1 MAAQHRRTLEHE
13 TKAERGFTSLLADA
27 VRLTWRADR
36 RGFSVAAGLQVFG
49 SLAPT
54 GLVLVGQYLVNDL
67 VRTGSSRPSLAS
79 VLPPVIALAVVSSL
93 VTAATALQQQQQR
106 LLAERVSAHTWEQVL
121 DISSRVRL
129 ELYESPTF
137 YDQLQRIKNNA
148 ISQPVTVTTSLFG
161 LLGSVVGVAGLLI
174 VVLTIAPLLVP
185 IMLVAGLPSLILARR
200 GSKIEFAFLVRATPI
215 YRARQYLRT
224 ILSGRDEAKE
234 IRVFGADG
242 ALRRRLAGRQ
252 QQYDTLLRAH
262 TRRRIAY
269 ALGSVG
275 LSSIFLALTLGV
287 VVYQLTSGRIPFGAA
302 AAAILA
308 VRFLAS
314 GLDQLFRSIGGL
326 FEASAYLADLDSFVN
341 RPQPAR
347 PAGPQVPVLGCSI
360 ELRGVGFSY
369 PAAGR
374 HVLDDVHL
382 QIAAGEVVALV
393 GENGSGKT
401 TLAKLIAGLY
411 APTAGTIHWDHHNY
425 ADVNPSEIHRHVAA
439 IFQDFVRY
447 QLSALDNIG
456 LGEPD
461 RAEDEVAAREAARRA
476 NALPYLE
483 SLPSGLHTVLS
494 REYEGGSDLSGGQ
507 WQRVALAR
515 ALRKPVS
522 LIILDEPSASLDP
535 RAEADLFA
543 DIRTMLQGRSALLI
557 SHRFS
562 SVRLADRI
570 YVLQDGHI
578 IEHGDHVALMQ
589 AGGLYAELYQLQ
601 ASAYL

>member
-1 MAAQHRRTLEHE
+1 MAARHRQPLEQGGG
-13 TKAERGFTSLLADA
+13 RGFTRLLADA

-49 SLAPT
+49 ALAPT
-54 GLVLVGQYLVNDL
+54 GLVLVGQYLVNAL
-67 VRTGSSRPSLAS
+67 VRTGSARPSLSS

-93 VTAATALQQQQQR
+93 VTAASALQQQQQR
-106 LLAERVSAHTWEQVL
+106 LLAERVSAHTWERVL

-129 ELYESPTF
+129 ELYESPSF

-148 ISQPVTVTTSLFG
+148 IAQPVTVTTSLFG
-161 LLGSVVGVAGLLI
+161 LLGSIVGVVGLLV

-185 IMLVAGLPSLILARR
+185 IMLVAGLPSLLLARK
-200 GSKIEFAFLVRATPI
+200 GSKIEYDFLVRATPL

-224 ILSGRDEAKE
+224 VLSGRDEAKE
-234 IRVFGADG
+234 IRVFGAEG
-242 ALRRRLAGRQ
+242 ALRRRLTTRQ
-252 QQYDTLLRAH
+252 SQYDTILRAH
-262 TRRRIAY
+262 TKRRIVY
-269 ALGSVG
+269 ALASVG
-275 LSSIFLALTLGV
+275 LSSIFLGLTLGV
-287 VVYQLTSGRIPFGAA
+287 VVYLLTSGRIPFGAA

-341 RPQPAR
+341 RPRSAR
-347 PAGPQVPVLGCSI
+347 PDGPAVAALSRGI
-360 ELRGVGFSY
+360 ELQGVSFAY
-369 PAAGR
+369 PATAR
-374 HVLDDVHL
+374 QVLRDVSLH
-382 QIAAGEVVALV
+382 IAAGEIVALV

-401 TLAKLIAGLY
+401 TLAKLVAGLY
-411 APTAGTIHWDHHNY
+411 APTTGTIQWDDCDY
-425 ADVNPSEIHRHVAA
+425 ADVSPSEIHRHVAA

-447 QLSALDNIG
+447 QLTALDNIG

-461 RAEDEVAAREAARRA
+461 RAEDEDAAREAARRA
-476 NALPYLE
+476 NALGYLE
-483 SLPSGLHTVLS
+483 TLPSGLHTVLS
-494 REYEGGSDLSGGQ
+494 REYEGGSDLSVGQ

-515 ALRKPVS
+515 ALRKPAS
-522 LIILDEPSASLDP
+522 LVILDEPSASLDP

-543 DIRTMLQGRSALLI
+543 DIRAMLQGRSALLI

-570 YVLQDGHI
+570 YVLRDGHI
-578 IEHGDHVALMQ
+578 IEHGDHLALMR
-589 AGGLYAELYQLQ
+589 ADGLYAELYEMQ